1 MIRMSIKIGNIDIKE
16 EFDWNND
23 ILSFFKFKQNKIS
36 YYCIS
41 FQVLGE
47 REGYIAFSLPSKLD
61 KLFKESDYNAKM
73 LNELIADEVTE
84 FYFLSFAD
92 EDPSS
97 EQIEYVGQ
105 MLKKDVLSF
114 FKIAE

>member
-1 MIRMSIKIGNIDIKE
+1 MSIKIGNIDIKE
-16 EFDWNND
+16 EFDWSND
-23 ILSFFKFKQNKIS
+23 ILSFFKFKQNKVS

-41 FQVLGE
+41 FQVLDE
-47 REGYIAFSLPSKLD
+47 RYEGYIASSLSSKLD

-73 LNELIADEVTE
+73 LNELIADEITE

-92 EDPSS
+92 ENPDS
-97 EQIEYVGQ
+97 EQIEYVGE

>member
-1 MIRMSIKIGNIDIKE
+1 MSIKIGNIDIKE
-16 EFDWNND
+16 ELDWSND
-23 ILSFFKFKQNKIS
+23 ILSFFKFKQNKVS

-41 FQVLGE
+41 FQVLDE
-47 REGYIAFSLPSKLD
+47 REGYIAFSLSPKLD

-73 LNELIADEVTE
+73 LNELIADEIKE

-97 EQIEYVGQ
+97 EQIEYVGLI
-105 MLKKDVLSF
+105 LKKDVLSF